1 MNYYMNWG
9 GFCKP
14 GVAVGK
20 QNRPDRKCKQEGCK
34 AMFSPRTPNHKFCDD
49 HSAKVRLTGR

>member
-1 MNYYMNWG
+1 MNWG

-14 GVAVGK
+14 GLTVGK
-20 QNRPDRKCKQEGCK
+20 RSRPDRKCKKEGCN
-34 AMFSPRTPNHKFCDD
+34 AMFSPRTPNHKFCDE